1 MLEIQKYLQ
10 NNTLEQLE
18 TELGI
23 KHNRHSKYPNLVLL
37 KYDQIKSPTYHP
49 IVREC
54 RGIILDEDDNW
65 KVISYPFKRF
75 YNYGQN
81 NAEKAIDWATAVVQE
96 KADGSML
103 QLFNYRSEWLVATSG
118 KADASGIVNGYD
130 FTFEQLFWRI
140 FDSLDYKLS
149 ILLDNN
155 STYIFELC
163 SIYNK
168 VVVEYKEPK
177 LVLLGYRDLFTYG
190 EASYNS
196 LITLAKCLN
205 YEVVKQYP
213 LNNLQQILFYL
224 KTTKGNE
231 LEGLVV
237 VDNNFNRIKIK
248 SEEYVALHHIRSNT
262 NTPIALLEVIRKG
275 ETEELLTYFKE
286 FTKEINELDTKYK
299 KLTRL
304 INRVWAVKV
313 YISDRKEFALSVKD
327 YYYSD
332 CLFSLYLNKV
342 NSVEDYLLNLD
353 IKKLYQWIINLQ
365 K

>member
-1 MLEIQKYLQ
+1 MLNIQNYLQ
-10 NNTLEQLE
+10 TRSLVQLE
-18 TELGI
+18 AELGI
-23 KHNRHSKYPNLVLL
+23 KHNRHSKYRNLVLL

-49 IVREC
+49 IVQEC

-65 KVISYPFKRF
+65 KVISYPFNRF

-81 NAEKAIDWATAVVQE
+81 NAEDDIDWASAIVQE
-96 KADGSML
+96 KLDGTLIS
-103 QLFNYRSEWLVATSG
+103 LFNYNSEWLVATSG
-118 KADASGIVNGYD
+118 KADASGTVNSFD

-140 FDSLDYKLS
+140 FNQLNYKLPV
-149 ILLDNN
+149 LDDS

-177 LVLLGYRDLFTYG
+177 LVLLGYRDLFTNE
-190 EASYNS
+190 EASYDS
-196 LITLAKCLN
+196 LITLAKSLN
-205 YEVVKQYP
+205 YEVVKQYQ
-213 LNNLQQILFYL
+213 LTNLQQILDYL

-237 VDNNFNRIKIK
+237 VDKNFNRIKIK

-262 NTPIALLEVIRKG
+262 NTPTALLEVIRKN

-286 FTKEINELDTKYK
+286 FTTEINDLDSKYK
-299 KLTRL
+299 LLIKL
-304 INRVWAVKV
+304 IKFCWNRYKDLD
-313 YISDRKEFALSVKD
+313 DRKELALSVKD

-332 CLFSLYLNKV
+332 CLFSLYLKKV
-342 NSVEDYLLNLD
+342 ESVEDYLLNLD
-353 IKKLYQWIINLQ
+353 IKKLYQWLTQ
-365 K
+365 L